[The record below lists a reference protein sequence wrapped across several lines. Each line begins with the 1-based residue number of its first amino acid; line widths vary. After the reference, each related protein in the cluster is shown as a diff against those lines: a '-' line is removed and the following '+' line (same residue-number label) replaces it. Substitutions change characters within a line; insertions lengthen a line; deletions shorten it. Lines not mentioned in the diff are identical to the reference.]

1 LNEKTPNYKDLSKLI
16 ESYEIT
22 QFIGIGEEL
31 YKNTKFFP
39 DKYLIFR
46 NESEFLKH
54 FSNIIFKDH
63 YILIKGKKVADFQK
77 IYLKLEQKKH
87 NTVLEINLSSLIKNL
102 NYYRSLLAPKTK
114 FLVMIKAAGYGT
126 GLIESAKILE
136 QNHIDYIGVAYTDEG
151 AELRENGIK
160 SPILVMNVE
169 QKSMDNLIEN
179 RLTPSI
185 YDLGQLDEFTKK
197 LILMGIKN
205 YPIHIKLNTGMNRM
219 GFDSVDIKKLC
230 SFLISQP
237 EIKVEG
243 IFSHLA
249 ASDQKKGK
257 KLTEKQFD
265 LFNSMSLEIESL
277 LGIKTIKHILNTAGI
292 ENYPNQSL
300 QMVRLGIGLYGVSKS
315 KKLSNVASLVSRI
328 SKIRTVNKGD
338 YIGYGVNNQS
348 EKKLKVAIVPIGY
361 ADGFSRSLGNG
372 KGRVFI
378 NNAIYPTIGNIC
390 MDMLFIDITNSN
402 LNIND
407 RVEIFG
413 NNYSIF
419 NMADAANTIPYEI
432 ISSISNRVVRV
443 YQKD

>member
-1 LNEKTPNYKDLSKLI
+1 M
-16 ESYEIT
+16 
-22 QFIGIGEEL
+22 
-31 YKNTKFFP
+31 
-39 DKYLIFR
+39 
-46 NESEFLKH
+46 
-54 FSNIIFKDH
+54 
-63 YILIKGKKVADFQK
+63 IKGEKVADFQK

-114 FLVMIKAAGYGT
+114 LLVMIKAAGYGT

-151 AELRENGIK
+151 VELRENGIK

-169 QKSMDNLIEN
+169 QKSMENLIEN

-185 YDLGQLDEFTKK
+185 YDLYQLDEFTKK

-219 GFDSVDIKKLC
+219 GFDSLDIKKLC
-230 SFLISQP
+230 SFLLSQP

-243 IFSHLA
+243 VFSHLA
-249 ASDQKKGK
+249 ASDQKNGK
-257 KLTEKQFD
+257 KLTQHQFD
-265 LFNSMSLEIESL
+265 KFHRMSLEIESL

-292 ENYPNQSL
+292 ENYPEQSL
-300 QMVRLGIGLYGVSKS
+300 QMVRLGIGLYGISKN

-338 YIGYGVNNQS
+338 YIGYGINNQS
-348 EKKLKVAIVPIGY
+348 ERQIKVAIIPIGY
-361 ADGFSRSLGNG
+361 ADGFSRFLGNG
-372 KGRVFI
+372 KGSVFI
-378 NNAIYPTIGNIC
+378 NNSIYPTIGNIC
-390 MDMLFIDITNSN
+390 MDMLFVDISDSN
-402 LNIND
+402 LNVND

-413 NNYSIF
+413 NNLSVNEI
-419 NMADAANTIPYEI
+419 AKKINTIPYEI
-432 ISSISNRVVRV
+432 YSTLNRRIKRV
-443 YQKD
+443 YSDS

>member
-1 LNEKTPNYKDLSKLI
+1 
-16 ESYEIT
+16 
-22 QFIGIGEEL
+22 
-31 YKNTKFFP
+31 
-39 DKYLIFR
+39 
-46 NESEFLKH
+46 
-54 FSNIIFKDH
+54 
-63 YILIKGKKVADFQK
+63 
-77 IYLKLEQKKH
+77 
-87 NTVLEINLSSLIKNL
+87 
-102 NYYRSLLAPKTK
+102 
-114 FLVMIKAAGYGT
+114 MIK
-126 GLIESAKILE
+126 
-136 QNHIDYIGVAYTDEG
+136 
-151 AELRENGIK
+151 
-160 SPILVMNVE
+160 
-169 QKSMDNLIEN
+169 
-179 RLTPSI
+179 
-185 YDLGQLDEFTKK
+185 
-197 LILMGIKN
+197 
-205 YPIHIKLNTGMNRM
+205 
-219 GFDSVDIKKLC
+219 
-230 SFLISQP
+230 
-237 EIKVEG
+237 
-243 IFSHLA
+243 
-249 ASDQKKGK
+249 KKGK

-300 QMVRLGIGLYGVSKS
+300 QMVRLGIGLYGVSKT

-338 YIGYGVNNQS
+338 YIGYGINNQS
-348 EKKLKVAIVPIGY
+348 DREIKVAIVPIGY

-413 NNYSIF
+413 NNHSIF
-419 NMADAANTIPYEI
+419 KMADAADTIPYEI

>member
-1 LNEKTPNYKDLSKLI
+1 
-16 ESYEIT
+16 
-22 QFIGIGEEL
+22 
-31 YKNTKFFP
+31 
-39 DKYLIFR
+39 
-46 NESEFLKH
+46 
-54 FSNIIFKDH
+54 
-63 YILIKGKKVADFQK
+63 
-77 IYLKLEQKKH
+77 
-87 NTVLEINLSSLIKNL
+87 
-102 NYYRSLLAPKTK
+102 
-114 FLVMIKAAGYGT
+114 
-126 GLIESAKILE
+126 
-136 QNHIDYIGVAYTDEG
+136 
-151 AELRENGIK
+151 
-160 SPILVMNVE
+160 MNVE

-185 YDLGQLDEFTKK
+185 YDLGQLDEFTK
-197 LILMGIKN
+197 LISMGMKN

-277 LGIKTIKHILNTAGI
+277 IGIKTIKHILNTAGI

-300 QMVRLGIGLYGVSKS
+300 QMVRLGIGLFGVSKS

-328 SKIRTVNKGD
+328 SKIRTVKKGD
-338 YIGYGVNNQS
+338 YIGYGINNQS
-348 EKKLKVAIVPIGY
+348 DSEIKVAIIPIGY

-390 MDMLFIDITNSN
+390 MDMLFIDISNSN

-413 NNYSIF
+413 NNHSIF
-419 NMADAANTIPYEI
+419 NMANAANTIPYEI

>member
-1 LNEKTPNYKDLSKLI
+1 M
-16 ESYEIT
+16 
-22 QFIGIGEEL
+22 
-31 YKNTKFFP
+31 
-39 DKYLIFR
+39 
-46 NESEFLKH
+46 
-54 FSNIIFKDH
+54 
-63 YILIKGKKVADFQK
+63 IKGEKVADFQK
-77 IYLKLEQKKH
+77 ICLKLEQKKH

-102 NYYRSLLAPKTK
+102 NYYRNLLAPRTK
-114 FLVMIKAAGYGT
+114 LLVMIKAAGYGT

-151 AELRENGIK
+151 VELRENGIK

-185 YDLGQLDEFTKK
+185 HDLYQLDEFTKK

-230 SFLISQP
+230 SFLLSQP

-243 IFSHLA
+243 VFSHLA
-249 ASDQKKGK
+249 ASDQKNVK
-257 KLTEKQFD
+257 KLTQQQFD
-265 LFNSMSLEIESL
+265 YFHRMSLEIESS
-277 LGIKTIKHILNTAGI
+277 LGIKTNKHILNTAGI
-292 ENYPNQSL
+292 ENFPEQSL
-300 QMVRLGIGLYGVSKS
+300 QMVRLGIGLYGVSKN

-338 YIGYGVNNQS
+338 YIGYGLNNQS

-372 KGRVFI
+372 NGSVFI

-390 MDMLFIDITNSN
+390 MDMLFIDISGSN
-402 LNIND
+402 LNVND

-413 NNYSIF
+413 NNHSIF
-419 NMADAANTIPYEI
+419 TMADAANTIPYEI